1 MTELIVEEPEAQR
14 FLVDLGGMCAGA
26 QWVPSPNCDLRPAEA
41 EISLLV
47 IHSISLPPGQFGG
60 PDVTNL
66 FLNRLDPAAHPYFVG
81 IASLRVSAHF
91 LVGRDGALTQYVP
104 CELRAWHAGV
114 SSWKGRE
121 RCNDFSI
128 GIELEGTD
136 DSPFEPAQ
144 YDALAALTRALFVRY
159 GALDLAG
166 HSDVAPG
173 RKTDPGGH
181 FDWAR
186 YRACVAVI

>member
-1 MTELIVEEPEAQR
+1 MTELGFGEPEAPR
-14 FLVDLGGMCAGA
+14 FLVDLGGMCSGA
-26 QWVPSPNCDLRPAEA
+26 AWVPSPNCDLRPADS

-47 IHSISLPPGQFGG
+47 IHCISLPPGQFGG

-66 FLNRLDPAAHPYFVG
+66 FLNRLDPAAHPYFAG
-81 IASLRVSAHF
+81 IAALRVSSHF
-91 LVGRDGALTQYVP
+91 VVGRDGALTQYVP

-128 GIELEGTD
+128 GIELEGTED
-136 DSPFEPAQ
+136 LPFEPAQ
-144 YDALAALTRALFVRY
+144 YEALAALTRALFERY
-159 GALDLAG
+159 GVLDLAG

-173 RKTDPGGH
+173 RKTDPGQH

-186 YRACVAVI
+186 YRACVAGI